1 MSMSQFQSGILLE
14 HRRFAIW
21 LEARVTGDLDALRL
35 GSKTFLQHLDALQ
48 HKFADAG
55 LGAVIAFGDTLWRD
69 LQGADAAPE
78 LKAFSALGKGI
89 APATQRDLLIHIQ
102 SLRHDVNFSLA
113 QAALVAFADAVDIEE
128 ETHGFRW
135 VEERDLSG
143 FVDGT
148 ENPQGEQREQV
159 AIIAAGPD
167 AGGSYV
173 FTQRWEHNLKLWN
186 RMAVEKQEA
195 VMGRTKVENEEIP
208 GDERPATSHLSR
220 VDLKEEGKG
229 LKILRQS
236 LPYGTASGTHGLF
249 FIAYCNR
256 LHNIE
261 QQLLSMFGE
270 RDGKMDAML
279 RFTKPVTGS
288 YFFAPSLDALQAL

>member
-1 MSMSQFQSGILLE
+1 MAHYQSGILLE

-21 LEARVTGDLDALRL
+21 LEASVQGDSAALRA
-35 GSKTFLQHLDALQ
+35 GVQAFLTQLTALQ
-48 HKFADAG
+48 QRFPDAG
-55 LGAVIAFGDTLWRD
+55 LGAVVAFGDALWRD
-69 LQGADAAPE
+69 MKRGDSAPA
-78 LKAFSALGKGI
+78 LKDFQPLGNGI

-113 QAALVAFADAVDIEE
+113 QAAVAAFADAISVQEE
-128 ETHGFRW
+128 VQGFRW
-135 VEERDLSG
+135 TEDRDLSG

-148 ENPQGEQREQV
+148 ENPQGEQREAV
-159 AIIAAGPD
+159 AIIADGVD

-173 FTQRWEHNLKLWN
+173 FTQRWEHNLKVWN

-195 VMGRTKVENEEIP
+195 VIGRTKADNQELEGEA
-208 GDERPATSHLSR
+208 RLTTSHVAR

-236 LPYGTASGTHGLF
+236 LPYGSASGKNGLY
-249 FIAYCNR
+249 FIAYAAR
-256 LHNIE
+256 LYNIE

-270 RDGKMDAML
+270 RDGKFDAML
-279 RFTKPVTGS
+279 RFTRPVSGS
-288 YFFAPSLDALQAL
+288 YFYAPSLAQLQAL

>member
-1 MSMSQFQSGILLE
+1 MSQFQSGILLE

-21 LEARVTGDLDALRL
+21 LEARITGDLDAVRQ
-35 GSKTFLQHLDALQ
+35 GSKTFLQQLDALQ
-48 HKFADAG
+48 QKFSDAG
-55 LGAVIAFGDTLWRD
+55 LGAVIAFGDALWRD
-69 LQGADAAPE
+69 LRGQNSAPE
-78 LKAFSALGKGI
+78 LKAFAPLGKGI

-113 QAALVAFADAVDIEE
+113 QAALAAFADAVNIEE

-148 ENPQGEQREQV
+148 ENPQGEARQQV
-159 AIIAAGPD
+159 AIIAEGPD

-186 RMAVEKQEA
+186 RMAVDKQEA
-195 VMGRTKVENEEIP
+195 IIGRTKVDNEELP
-208 GDERPATSHLSR
+208 GDQRPATSHLSR

-236 LPYGTASGTHGLF
+236 LPYGTASGTHGLY
-249 FIAYCNR
+249 FISYCNR
-256 LHNIE
+256 LYNIE

-288 YFFAPSLDALQAL
+288 YFFAPSLNALQAL